1 MYFQTCFLTLEKPKE
16 TYNIE
21 PDASRSCT
29 KQKQNKQLTLN
40 PIKVTQDSSVLLTQF
55 VYSCFDPSLIYV
67 CF

>member
-40 PIKVTQDSSVLLTQF
+40 PIKVTQDSSVLLTHLF
-55 VYSCFDPSLIYV
+55 TAVLSLIYV

>member
-29 KQKQNKQLTLN
+29 KQKQNKQLTFN
-40 PIKVTQDSSVLLTQF
+40 PIKVTQDSSVLLTHLF
-55 VYSCFDPSLIYV
+55 TAVLSLIYV